1 MGPVSGLGGGE
12 RAVGRELRYGQA
24 LLVAYGWTDGIRL
37 EFPVEAYFDDLP
49 HSRSGARRG
58 APVSET
64 LDACMDSVELV
75 VSRLRREL

>member
-1 MGPVSGLGGGE
+1 MGPVPGSGGAD

-24 LLVAYGWTDGIRL
+24 LLVAYGWTDGSGL
-37 EFPVEAYFDDLP
+37 EFSVDAYFDDLP
-49 HSRSGARRG
+49 HSRSGERRG